1 MQRLRIKF
9 GRGEEVKFISHL
21 DIMRFWHRAF
31 RRAEIPLAYSHGF
44 TPHPRIALAA
54 PLPVGVTSEAEL
66 MDVVLRIWMPPQ
78 SLLMLASKQLPTGF
92 NILDAQEIIMG
103 APSLQSIVSHAEYR
117 LMVRTEWEKEHI
129 AGSIASLLS
138 AQKIPW
144 QRVRET
150 GTKNLDLRPL
160 IDDLYLIDCHA
171 SICTLGMKLKCGAS
185 GNGRAE
191 EVASALGLTEFP
203 ESIHRSALFFGN
215 GKGESFPAS

>member
-9 GRGEEVKFISHL
+9 SRGEEVKFISHL

-31 RRAEIPLAYSHGF
+31 RRAEIPLAYSQGF
-44 TPHPRIALAA
+44 TPHPKIAMAA

-66 MDVVLRIWMPPQ
+66 MDIVLRIWMPPQ
-78 SLLMLASKQLPTGF
+78 SLLMLASKQLPPGF
-92 NILDAQEIIMG
+92 NILDVQEIIMD

-117 LMVRTEWEKEHI
+117 LTAKTGRGKEEI
-129 AGSIASLLS
+129 ANSIASLLS

-160 IDDLYLIDCHA
+160 IESLRLVDCHA
-171 SICTLGMKLKCGAS
+171 STCTLEMKLKCGAS
-185 GNGRAE
+185 GSGRAE

-203 ESIHRSALFFGN
+203 ESIHRTALFFGS